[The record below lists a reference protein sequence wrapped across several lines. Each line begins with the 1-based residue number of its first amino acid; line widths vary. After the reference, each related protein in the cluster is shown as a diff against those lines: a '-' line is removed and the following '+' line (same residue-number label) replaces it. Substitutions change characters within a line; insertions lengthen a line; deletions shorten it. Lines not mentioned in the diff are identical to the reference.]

1 MTDTKLEGKRIKF
14 VGVWDRGAAIIT
26 GTEGRIN
33 QVVRVN
39 NAGEILVKG
48 GQYTSNEMPIN
59 DGKDRITIS
68 DDGKKMYISRLQ
80 GNGYMMSVYEI
91 LDRPTYR
98 G

>member
-1 MTDTKLEGKRIKF
+1 
-14 VGVWDRGAAIIT
+14 
-26 GTEGRIN
+26 
-33 QVVRVN
+33 
-39 NAGEILVKG
+39 
-48 GQYTSNEMPIN
+48 MPIN